1 MEPISRPT
9 VQLVELIASA
19 APAPSPAVAAAQQA
33 AAVAAARAHE
43 PVVFRPI
50 DEVMATRSVIV
61 SGIGIV
67 LCLFPVLSLA
77 GLIMGFLAQRRIQRS
92 NGALTGR
99 GSARWGI
106 LLGAVGLVLGVTADM
121 VFLLRR

>member
-1 MEPISRPT
+1 MFKP
-9 VQLVELIASA
+9 L
-19 APAPSPAVAAAQQA
+19 
-33 AAVAAARAHE
+33 
-43 PVVFRPI
+43 
-50 DEVMATRSVIV
+50 DEVMATRSVIL

-67 LCLFPVLSLA
+67 FCFFPVLSLA
-77 GLIMGFLAQRRIQRS
+77 GLLMGVLAQRRIQRS

-106 LLGAVGLVLGVTADM
+106 LLGAVGLVVGATADT